1 MWVVIDLDIKGVIH
15 GFIDKIFKPP
25 ISFLNMAIEKIQGV
39 QLVTAQGLD
48 IGKYFS
54 VFGDLPS
61 SWQLVVSSIL
71 ISTVLLGSLL
81 IFRSVMRMYYSIKE
95 GVKWW

>member
-1 MWVVIDLDIKGVIH
+1 VNNLDVKSAIH
-15 GFIDKIFKPP
+15 SFIDKVFKPP
-25 ISFLNMAIEKIQGV
+25 ITFLDMAIEKLRDV

-54 VFGDLPS
+54 IFGDLPTA
-61 SWQLVVSSIL
+61 WQLVVSSIL
-71 ISTVLLGSLL
+71 ISTVMLGSLL
-81 IFRSVMRMYYSIKE
+81 IFRSVMRMYYSVKE